1 MTNNTTSVSNP
12 DQNKTLA
19 TVTADGGAH
28 TLTKD
33 ELNRFK
39 DEINAI
45 AKSGRYLVQA
55 RRWAAERTRFAIWDG
70 QSPDGRK
77 HRDDNDGRP
86 AFPFEGASDVRLRL
100 ADMIVNERV
109 MVLTAAAMRNLPRV
123 SALDAFNEPLGT
135 KLTTLLKWVIKNM
148 LGSQYLR
155 EIVKLAQ
162 YQEADSPA
170 GAVLGVWWEEEWAI
184 ELAHLTLQEIVQVLT
199 APREQGGYGLQPEQL
214 NQLDAQLQNPEQ
226 DDATAKLLQEL
237 GPDLNASRTR
247 QMVKELREDGETDF
261 PRKYKRVD
269 QPCLTAYRLYED
281 IFFPANTTDVRRRA
295 RLQLIRQWVTEQELR
310 ERTVS
315 EGYDEDFVTETLKHE
330 AESAF
335 PEYER
340 HEVTGEWMPV
350 SMTEMQELHRG
361 EYELLTVLYRATN
374 DDNIPGVYWFV
385 MHHAVEFAGTDRQ
398 LLDYSHGDYPLTG
411 FFREILSNRVLDSR
425 GVPELVSSDQNA
437 LKLHVDAFNDNVT
450 LATLPNI
457 KVPRRRSKLALV
469 IKPLGIIKEDRPGD
483 VSWMQPPTYPAGS
496 EKQQA
501 LIMARVNEFYGRI
514 SAEVAPTLTQMH
526 QAGLVMNFLINLCDA
541 IKQMLQLCQ
550 QYMPDDVLAKIMGDD
565 GQPIAHSR
573 EEIQGQFNVELEFEP
588 ANMDMEYFK
597 GIADTIVKVLS
608 IDVLNVSQRDQIVQW
623 LFSNISPTMGRRWV
637 KPVQAANQSEI
648 ADETN
653 NLVKMQ
659 NGVEPPMVAE
669 GINAPLRL
677 QTLQELVQQNPDIMQ
692 NLQRSPM
699 NLKIFQARI
708 DYLQNQIQQLKNA
721 QIGRQVGQ
729 PALGQDNPGA
739 GISGLL
745 TNASTQENTQRNR
758 GH

>member
-1 MTNNTTSVSNP
+1 MTNNTTSVQDP
-12 DQNKTLA
+12 EQNRTLS
-19 TVTADGGAH
+19 TVAGDGGAH
-28 TLTKD
+28 ALTQA
-33 ELNRFK
+33 ELTRFK
-39 DEINAI
+39 DEINSI
-45 AKSGRYLVQA
+45 GKSGRYLVQA

-77 HRDDNDGRP
+77 HRDTQDGRP

-109 MVLTAAAMRNLPRV
+109 LVLTAAAMRNLPRV
-123 SALDAFNEPLGT
+123 TALDAFNEPLGT

-155 EIVKLAQ
+155 EIVKIAQ

-170 GAVLGVWWEEEWAI
+170 GAVLGVWWEQEWGL
-184 ELAHLTLQEIVQVLT
+184 ELAHLTKAQIAAVLS
-199 APREQGGYGLQPEQL
+199 APPEQGGYGIAPEQL
-214 NQLDAQLQNPEQ
+214 NELDAQLQDPEQ
-226 DDATAKLLQEL
+226 DEATGKLLQEL
-237 GPDLNASRTR
+237 LPDLTPKRVK
-247 QMVKELREDGETDF
+247 QMVQELREDGETDF
-261 PRKYKRVD
+261 PRKYKRLD
-269 QPCLTAYRLYED
+269 QPCLTTYRLYED

-295 RLQLIRQWVTEQELR
+295 RLILLRQWVTEQDLR
-310 ERTVS
+310 ARIVTED
-315 EGYDEDFVTETLKHE
+315 YAEDFVEEMLKHE
-330 AESAF
+330 AESFF

-361 EYELLTVLYRATN
+361 EYELLTILYRAT
-374 DDNIPGVYWFV
+374 DEDNIPGIYWFPL
-385 MHHAVEFAGTDRQ
+385 HHAVDIAARDRE
-398 LLDYSHGDYPLTG
+398 LLEYAHGEYPLTG

-425 GVPELVSSDQNA
+425 GVPELVASDQNA

-457 KVPRRRSKLALV
+457 KVPRRRSKLGLV

-483 VSWMQPPTYPAGS
+483 VSWMQPPAYPAGS

-501 LIMARVNEFYGRI
+501 LIMERVNEFYGRL
-514 SAEVAPTLTQMH
+514 SATLPPTLTQLH

-541 IKQMLQLCQ
+541 LKQMLQLCQ
-550 QYMPDDVLAKIMGDD
+550 QYMPDDVLARITGDD

-573 EEIQGQFNVELEFEP
+573 QEIQGQFNVELEFEP

-623 LFSNISPTMGRRWV
+623 LFANISPTMGRRWV
-637 KPVQAANQSEI
+637 KPVQAASQSEI
-648 ADETN
+648 EDETN
-653 NLVKMQ
+653 NLVKIQ

-677 QTLQELVQQNPDIMQ
+677 QTLQQLVQQNPDILQ
-692 NLQRSPM
+692 NLRRQPT
-699 NLKIFQARI
+699 NLKIFQARLE
-708 DYLQNQIQQLKNA
+708 YLENQVQQLKNA

-729 PALGQDNPGA
+729 PALGQGSPGA
-739 GISGLL
+739 GISGMLG
-745 TNASTQENTQRNR
+745 N
-758 GH
+758 G